1 MDTFRETAKQLRV
14 LIPPVWPVT
23 TRRLKMEDHGDCTFL
38 KESKLGPFFV
48 IRVNK
53 ELDEVAQVL
62 VLIHEWAHALSWGSE
77 SHRIRNHGPEWGI
90 AMSRVWQALNED

>member
-1 MDTFRETAKQLRV
+1 
-14 LIPPVWPVT
+14 
-23 TRRLKMEDHGDCTFL
+23 MEDHGDCSL
-38 KESKLGPFFV
+38 IKESKAGPHFI